1 MANAYDAVV
10 ILAYALRS
18 HLNSGGKV
26 ANDAATN
33 DQLRTHFC
41 NQVFDN
47 SKHPISTRSFFVDKD
62 GDKRENSYI
71 WSIPNKSLTTLDKNS
86 YEVLL
91 RN

>member
-47 SKHPISTRSFFVDKD
+47 SKQPISTRSFFIDQH
-62 GDKRENSYI
+62 GDKLENYYI
-71 WSIPNKSLTTLDKNS
+71 WSIQNKSLTPLDTTS